1 MAKER
6 DSKRLVRLSGEIKT
20 PPMSQSARTKEKQR
34 APEAAGWVFEDAED
48 FLELTAEV
56 RAIVEMRVQLS
67 RAIRALRE
75 KQKLTQ
81 AQLAKTMKTSQ
92 PRVNK
97 IEAGSPGVSLE
108 QLLNSWFALG
118 GTAEMRLVPDTDQR
132 GEGDSISGHR
142 GRPATTKAKA
152 KKTAAVKKSASTQ

>member
-1 MAKER
+1 MN
-6 DSKRLVRLSGEIKT
+6 
-20 PPMSQSARTKEKQR
+20 KEKQK
-34 APEAAGWVFEDAED
+34 ALEAAGWVFEDAED
-48 FLELTAEV
+48 FLELTAEE

-81 AQLAKTMKTSQ
+81 AQLAKKVKTSQ
-92 PRVNK
+92 PRINK

-118 GTAEMRLVPDTDQR
+118 GTAEMKLVPHTETR
-132 GEGDSISGHR
+132 GSADSIVRQG
-142 GRPATTKAKA
+142 GRQGTAK
-152 KKTAAVKKSASTQ
+152 VKKAVASKKLARTK

>member
-1 MAKER
+1 MNK
-6 DSKRLVRLSGEIKT
+6 G
-20 PPMSQSARTKEKQR
+20 KQK
-34 APEAAGWVFEDAED
+34 ALEAAGWVFEDAED
-48 FLELTAEV
+48 FLELTVEE

-67 RAIRALRE
+67 RAVRAARE

-81 AQLAKTMKTSQ
+81 AQLAKKMNTSQ

-118 GTAEMRLVPDTDQR
+118 GTAEMKLTQRADTGRAADSFVGHGGRQR
-132 GEGDSISGHR
+132 
-142 GRPATTKAKA
+142 A
-152 KKTAAVKKSASTQ
+152 KKPKTVVTAKKITRTK

>member
-1 MAKER
+1 
-6 DSKRLVRLSGEIKT
+6 
-20 PPMSQSARTKEKQR
+20 
-34 APEAAGWVFEDAED
+34 
-48 FLELTAEV
+48 
-56 RAIVEMRVQLS
+56 MRVRLS

-81 AQLAKTMKTSQ
+81 AQLAKKMKTSQ

-118 GTAEMRLVPDTDQR
+118 GTAEMKLVPHTDTR
-132 GEGDSISGHR
+132 GEADSIVVHG
-142 GRPATTKAKA
+142 GPPGTAKVKKTDAA
-152 KKTAAVKKSASTQ
+152 KKLARTK

>member
-1 MAKER
+1 MN
-6 DSKRLVRLSGEIKT
+6 
-20 PPMSQSARTKEKQR
+20 KEKQK
-34 APEAAGWVFEDAED
+34 ALEAAGWAFEDAED
-48 FLELTAEV
+48 FLELTVEE

-67 RAIRALRE
+67 RAVRAARE

-81 AQLAKTMKTSQ
+81 AQLAKRMNTSQ

-118 GTAEMRLVPDTDQR
+118 GTAEMKLAQHADTRRAANSLVGHGGRQR
-132 GEGDSISGHR
+132 
-142 GRPATTKAKA
+142 AKKPKKPVAA
-152 KKTAAVKKSASTQ
+152 KKTARPK